1 MQWESYLNK
10 LSSWISGRISWKNSD
25 SLSPVSPRRC
35 ETIRN
40 SSWWQ
45 MDVHFEKEHRP
56 LWWLHPSSNNSF
68 VGMFD
73 VTRLKYSIIQTPI
86 LTRQHSPE
94 ETCPPLF
101 SLSCLLFTLHV
112 FCFFCFS
119 LCFTL
124 PVHSNRVSGPY
135 KAACS
140 SLRCC
145 RSGFFLFFYFFT
157 SIPTLLLISTSADK
171 SLCSLQMLPL
181 KVFRRHSAV
190 KAAFRASRKTV

>member
-1 MQWESYLNK
+1 M
-10 LSSWISGRISWKNSD
+10 KNGD
-25 SLSPVSPRRC
+25 SLSPISPRRC

-94 ETCPPLF
+94 ETCLHLF

-112 FCFFCFS
+112 FCFS

-145 RSGFFLFFYFFT
+145 RSVFFFFLT
-157 SIPTLLLISTSADK
+157 SIPTLLLISTSADN
-171 SLCSLQMLPL
+171 SLCSPQMLAL